1 MNIKCYVEN
10 NYIRKVRKR
19 KRMTENLLQVAYKA
33 IDDKRAEDIVVLN
46 MENISLLAD
55 YFIICHGSSDRQ
67 IQAIAREVQDKAYEH
82 GFDVK
87 RVEGFDS
94 ARWVLVDLGDVVVHV
109 FHKDER
115 AFYNLERLWGDAP
128 QLDVP
133 SAEL

>member
-1 MNIKCYVEN
+1 
-10 NYIRKVRKR
+10 
-19 KRMTENLLQVAYKA
+19 MTQTLLEIVYKA
-33 IDDKRAEDIVVLN
+33 IDDKRGEDIVVLN

-55 YFIICHGSSDRQ
+55 YFLICNGNSDRQ
-67 IQAIAREVQDKAYEH
+67 AQAIAKEVQDKAQEH
-82 GFDVK
+82 GYDVK

-94 ARWVLVDLGDVVVHV
+94 ARWILVDIGDIVVHI

-133 SAEL
+133 TAE